1 MSADG
6 CFALIFWRRTR
17 GGEDAE
23 NEGDHVGSETL
34 SSPSSPPDLLLPS
47 CVSAG
52 SFRSVRCLYPANIL
66 RSGQQTL
73 QKPRA
78 ETQLVGNRSGGE
90 DGEDKEGKTPVVYN
104 STKNKREYNINI

>member
-1 MSADG
+1 MRKMRGIMSDRRLCPPRPPLPTYCCQAVSQQEASAAFAAD
-6 CFALIFWRRTR
+6 
-17 GGEDAE
+17 
-23 NEGDHVGSETL
+23 
-34 SSPSSPPDLLLPS
+34 
-47 CVSAG
+47 
-52 SFRSVRCLYPANIL
+52 IL

-78 ETQLVGNRSGGE
+78 EAQLVSNRSGGE

>member
-23 NEGDHVGSETL
+23 NEGDRVGSETL
-34 SSPSSPPDLLLPS
+34 SSPSSAPDLLLPR

-52 SFRSVRCLYPANIL
+52 SFCSVRCRYPANIL
-66 RSGQQTL
+66 RAGQQTL

-78 ETQLVGNRSGGE
+78 ETQLVGNRLGGE
-90 DGEDKEGKTPVVYN
+90 DGEDNKWKTPAVYN
-104 STKNKREYNINI
+104 AAKNKREFNINI